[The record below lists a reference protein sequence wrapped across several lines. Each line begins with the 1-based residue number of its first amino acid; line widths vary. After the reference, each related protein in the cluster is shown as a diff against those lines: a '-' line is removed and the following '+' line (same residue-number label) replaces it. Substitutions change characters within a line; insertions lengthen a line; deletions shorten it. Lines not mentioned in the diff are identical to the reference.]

1 MRSGC
6 AGLRPRI
13 VQRANESRAPAAPH
27 PPRRPPQRDPG
38 HSGAR
43 GSVPDAPGP
52 VVVVAGPTASG
63 KSALAAALAR
73 RFRGV
78 VINADSVQLYDTLD
92 IISSRPGA
100 AALAA
105 APHRLYGVL
114 AGDDPCSAGR
124 WLRMAEREIDA
135 ALGAGRLPVVTGG
148 TGLYLKALTEGLARV
163 PAIDPALRG
172 RLRRDF
178 AARGAAALHADLA
191 ARDPEGA
198 RAIRPSDPQRILRA
212 LEVVAQTGRTL
223 GSWQAEG
230 AGAPPRRRFARVLL
244 MPPRAA
250 VHAACEARVH
260 AMLEAGAVE
269 EARRAVGL
277 GLAPA
282 LPVMKAVG
290 LAPFAA
296 LAEGR
301 IGRAEAVRLASRD
314 TRRYARRQATWF
326 RRQMAADAVF
336 EAQHSE
342 SLQSQIFSFIS
353 ETLLTAP
360 G

>member
-1 MRSGC
+1 MPSGC
-6 AGLRPRI
+6 AGL
-13 VQRANESRAPAAPH
+13 
-27 PPRRPPQRDPG
+27 
-38 HSGAR
+38 
-43 GSVPDAPGP
+43 PDAPGP

-73 RFRGV
+73 RFDGV

-124 WLRMAEREIDA
+124 WLRLAEREIDA
-135 ALGAGRLPVVTGG
+135 ALGVGRLPVVTGG
-148 TGLYLKALTEGLARV
+148 TGLYLKALAEGLAPV

-172 RLRRDF
+172 RLRQDL

-198 RAIRPSDPQRILRA
+198 RVVRPSDPQRILRA

-230 AGAPPRRRFARVLL
+230 AGAAPGRRFVRILL
-244 MPPRAA
+244 MPPRATL
-250 VHAACEARVH
+250 HASCEARVRT
-260 AMLEAGAVE
+260 MLEAGAVE
-269 EARRAVGL
+269 EARRAAGL
-277 GLAPA
+277 GLAPD

-301 IGRAEAVRLASRD
+301 IGRAEAIRLASRD

-326 RRQMAADAVF
+326 RRQMAAARVF

-342 SLQSQIFSFIS
+342 SLQSQIFSFVS
-353 ETLLTAP
+353 ETLLTTP